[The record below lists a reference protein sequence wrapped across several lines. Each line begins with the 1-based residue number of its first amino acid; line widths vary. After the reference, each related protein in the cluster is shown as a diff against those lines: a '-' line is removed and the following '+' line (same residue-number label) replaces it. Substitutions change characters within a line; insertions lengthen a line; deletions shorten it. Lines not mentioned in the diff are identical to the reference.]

1 MKAYLF
7 NAINRYKRFSEE
19 LDAKTIL
26 CNKAWWV
33 FNDSGEKEV
42 YIFNADGTLIISV
55 SGRVTN
61 ATWQYVSANKSLIIS
76 GDNQSY
82 MVRPV
87 FYDNMVFA
95 LQIDG
100 TNECVFLIDEN
111 NLSNIQVR
119 SLSDLNRYF
128 DEKEKKEL
136 LKEEQS
142 RQAALQAQIQRE
154 IEEDKIRKQ
163 KEEETER
170 NRIYWLCSS
179 LESKAK
185 KIGAWTHRLILFP
198 ALFFVM
204 FNSSTFIDEYF
215 KLFILNEWHS
225 FLFEHIGYWTILVGL
240 IEFVGLIHLF
250 IYLTLILPTIVAYN
264 ILVQKYEEEN
274 WNDTY
279 AISHLKSHMNWK
291 SLFNRSSW
299 M

>member
-1 MKAYLF
+1 MKTYLF

-33 FNDSGEKEV
+33 FNDSGEKEI
-42 YIFNADGTLIISV
+42 YIFNTDGTLIISV

-61 ATWQYVSANKSLIIS
+61 ATWLYVSANKSLVIS

-100 TNECVFLIDEN
+100 TNECVFFIDEN

-128 DEKEKKEL
+128 DEKEKQEL
-136 LKEEQS
+136 QKEEQN
-142 RQAALQAQIQRE
+142 RQAALQAQI
-154 IEEDKIRKQ
+154 EEQKNRKQ
-163 KEEETER
+163 KEEEAEK
-170 NRIYWLCSS
+170 NRICWLCSS

-185 KIGAWTHRLILFP
+185 KIGVWTHRLILFP
-198 ALFFVM
+198 TLFFVM
-204 FNSSTFIDEYF
+204 FESSTFIDEYF
-215 KLFILNEWHS
+215 KLFIINEWHS
-225 FLFEHIGYWTILVGL
+225 FLFEHISYWTILIGLIELVGL
-240 IEFVGLIHLF
+240 IYLF

-274 WNDTY
+274 WNDTH
-279 AISHLKSHMNWK
+279 AILYLKSRMNWK
-291 SLFNRSSW
+291 SLFSRSAW